1 MKINLITGV
10 VERIIESGVILS
22 INNKSE
28 YIELN
33 DEVVS
38 GITIGDTIK
47 IVYKNKRIVR
57 VFNISTEIL
66 YEVDINLTKSGY
78 MKRLSLI
85 FFATSVVC
93 AIPIVGAL
101 IGLVLIAGLI
111 GSSIKYGRNVLFKV
125 TGLSVISAIAY
136 VAVSAILMVNGHFV
150 LSFVACTAIVYMTLT
165 CASKIQDSEALALNK
180 VAIANDHCL
189 NFKVVNL

>member
-1 MKINLITGV
+1 MKINLIIGV

-28 YIELN
+28 HIELN

-66 YEVDINLTKSGY
+66 YEIDINLTKSGY

-136 VAVSAILMVNGHFV
+136 VAVSATLMVNGHFV